1 MRPLTQ
7 RAWCKKVILRK
18 REDVW
23 VIFVWVN
30 CLGGGVWC
38 LVVSNNT
45 WVSIWLVTTSRRVS
59 ISLVGYQGKFDFI
72 FSFSLYLIYW
82 FLVFYK
88 YWYICI
94 ICNIMNTL
102 FWPWP
107 WQSKL
112 TILSSIWFL
121 DFHDLSSW
129 HTANTTGPYLRYFV
143 SLLFWF
149 IDPRPSMVL
158 TIFHCFVWA
167 AAVYWHGF
175 FPGFAAS
182 RVVKLANPAPL
193 WGLCKFR
200 LIDN

>member
-1 MRPLTQ
+1 MSHAGLGYD
-7 RAWCKKVILRK
+7 KVANYLRSKIL
-18 REDVW
+18 
-23 VIFVWVN
+23 
-30 CLGGGVWC
+30 LGN
-38 LVVSNNT
+38 LN
-45 WVSIWLVTTSRRVS
+45 SICPFPY
-59 ISLVGYQGKFDFI
+59 I
-72 FSFSLYLIYW
+72 YLIIIYW
-82 FLVFYK
+82 FLAFYK

-102 FWPWP
+102 FLPWP

-121 DFHDLSSW
+121 DFHGLSSW
-129 HTANTTGPYLRYFV
+129 HTANTTGPNLRYFV